1 MRSTSVSAALLGAL
15 LLVTGGD
22 INAQVPTAGLIAHW
36 AFDEGSGTMAG
47 DSSGGGHNGTL
58 VNGPIWTSG
67 IAGGALSFDG
77 IDDYVAIPDSV
88 DFDFG
93 YANFTICAWFRTTV
107 GLSEQYIIDFFR
119 DGNFP
124 HIEIYTGLPLHGL
137 GSHLC
142 GVGDVCTR
150 LSDGAVDNGGW
161 HHVVITLSNSV
172 ASGYQLWVDGI
183 KTTWGTFSQSLD
195 DWDTISIASRVFVD
209 GTANEPWSGEIDE
222 VLIYDRVLS
231 DTEIVGLYAFYP
243 VDLQR
248 FTID

>member
-1 MRSTSVSAALLGAL
+1 MKRISISFASFGAL
-15 LLVTGGD
+15 LFLTVGD

-36 AFDEGSGTMAG
+36 AFDEGSGALAA

-58 VNGPIWTSG
+58 VNGPTWTSG
-67 IAGGALSFDG
+67 IAGDALSFDG

-93 YANFTICAWFRTTV
+93 NGDFTICAWFRTTV

-124 HIEIYTGLPLHGL
+124 HIEIYTGLPLHCL

-150 LSDGAVDNGGW
+150 ISNGIVDNGGW
-161 HHVVITLSNSV
+161 HHVVITLSHSV
-172 ASGYQLWVDGI
+172 PNGFSLYVNGI
-183 KTTWGTFSQSLD
+183 KATSGTFSQLLD
-195 DWDTISIASRVFVD
+195 GWDTISIAARVHVD
-209 GTANEPWSGEIDE
+209 GTIDEPWNGDIDE
-222 VLIYDRVLS
+222 VLVYDRVLS
-231 DTEIVGLYAFYP
+231 DSEIANLYGFYP
-243 VDLQR
+243 VDLQG